1 MGVMTIRAAVHN
13 PARAGVE
20 NYHRRT
26 RDPMAYPTN
35 ATMPIAREYQ
45 VATNSGLS
53 SVQWDA

>member
-1 MGVMTIRAAVHN
+1 MT
-13 PARAGVE
+13 
-20 NYHRRT
+20 
-26 RDPMAYPTN
+26 YPTK